1 MKWLNEL
8 RPFQS
13 TQESIL
19 KKMFFLTNSTHS
31 RYNLTSGI
39 IPMENRET
47 KTVREEMNF
56 AKMYIAHTKSD
67 MKMYELER
75 SKKQKAAKSSA
86 AQGIAQ

>member
-1 MKWLNEL
+1 
-8 RPFQS
+8 
-13 TQESIL
+13 
-19 KKMFFLTNSTHS
+19 
-31 RYNLTSGI
+31 
-39 IPMENRET
+39 MENRET
-47 KTVREEMNF
+47 KTVREEMHF